1 MDRRR
6 VITRS
11 VGINMKKLII
21 AALFILFGTQ
31 SFANT
36 TEILMK
42 VDEMNAHIKCFANLS
57 KASLGAT
64 KTELKALRTKQE
76 AHEDIALT
84 LGRAVMKKSP
94 EDFRHG
100 IDYYLGGY
108 FQRVTDG
115 QYDKILCNDPMHIG
129 ACPIKKWLYLS
140 NETVALYAMNFYKR
154 ENCGILLK

>member
-1 MDRRR
+1 
-6 VITRS
+6 
-11 VGINMKKLII
+11 MKKLIVT
-21 AALFILFGTQ
+21 ALSILLGTQ

-36 TEILMK
+36 EEILMK
-42 VDEMNAHIKCFANLS
+42 VNEMDANIKCFANLS

-64 KTELKALRTKQE
+64 KTELKILRSKQE
-76 AHEDIALT
+76 AHEDIALK
-84 LGRAVMKKSP
+84 LGRELKKKSS

-108 FQRVTDG
+108 FQRVTDW

>member
-1 MDRRR
+1 
-6 VITRS
+6 
-11 VGINMKKLII
+11 MKKILLTT
-21 AALFILFGTQ
+21 LFIILGTQ

-36 TEILMK
+36 AEILMK
-42 VDEMNAHIKCFANLS
+42 VNEMDANIKCFANLS

-64 KTELKALRTKQE
+64 KTELEALRSKQE
-76 AHEDIALT
+76 AHEDIALK
-84 LGRAVMKKSP
+84 LGRELKKKSS

-129 ACPIKKWLYLS
+129 ACPIKNWLYLS

>member
-1 MDRRR
+1 
-6 VITRS
+6 
-11 VGINMKKLII
+11 MKKLILTT
-21 AALFILFGTQ
+21 LFILLGTQ

-36 TEILMK
+36 AEILMK
-42 VDEMNAHIKCFANLS
+42 VNEMDAHIKCFANLS

-64 KTELKALRTKQE
+64 KTELEALRSKQE
-76 AHEDIALT
+76 AHEDIALK
-84 LGRAVMKKSP
+84 LGRELKKKSS

-129 ACPIKKWLYLS
+129 TCPVKKWLYLS
-140 NETVALYAMNFYKR
+140 NETVALFAMNFYKR
-154 ENCGILLK
+154 ENCGILLR

>member
-1 MDRRR
+1 
-6 VITRS
+6 
-11 VGINMKKLII
+11 MKKLIVT
-21 AALFILFGTQ
+21 ALSILLGTQ

-36 TEILMK
+36 EEILMK
-42 VDEMNAHIKCFANLS
+42 VNEMDANIKCFANLS

-64 KTELKALRTKQE
+64 KTELKILRSKQE
-76 AHEDIALT
+76 AHEDIALK
-84 LGRAVMKKSP
+84 LGRELKKKSS

-108 FQRVTDG
+108 FQRVTDW

-154 ENCGILLK
+154 ENCGILLR

>member
-1 MDRRR
+1 
-6 VITRS
+6 
-11 VGINMKKLII
+11 MKKQILTT
-21 AALFILFGTQ
+21 LFILLGTQ

-36 TEILMK
+36 AEILMK
-42 VDEMNAHIKCFANLS
+42 VNEMDANIKCFANLS

-64 KTELKALRTKQE
+64 KTELEALRSKQE
-76 AHEDIALT
+76 AHEDIALK
-84 LGRAVMKKSP
+84 LGRELKKKSS

-108 FQRVTDG
+108 VQRVTDG

-129 ACPIKKWLYLS
+129 TCPVKKWLYLS

-154 ENCGILLK
+154 ENCGILLR

>member
-1 MDRRR
+1 
-6 VITRS
+6 
-11 VGINMKKLII
+11 MKKLIVT
-21 AALFILFGTQ
+21 ALFILLGTQ

-36 TEILMK
+36 EEILMK
-42 VDEMNAHIKCFANLS
+42 VNEMDANIKCFANLS

-64 KTELKALRTKQE
+64 KTELKALRSKQE
-76 AHEDIALT
+76 EYEDIALK
-84 LGRAVMKKSP
+84 LGRELKKKSS
-94 EDFRHG
+94 EDLRHG

-140 NETVALYAMNFYKR
+140 NETIALYAMTFYKR
-154 ENCGILLK
+154 ENCGILLR

>member
-1 MDRRR
+1 
-6 VITRS
+6 
-11 VGINMKKLII
+11 MKKLLLTT
-21 AALFILFGTQ
+21 LFILLGTQ

-36 TEILMK
+36 AEILMK
-42 VDEMNAHIKCFANLS
+42 VNEMDANIKCFANLS

-64 KTELKALRTKQE
+64 KTELEALRSKQE
-76 AHEDIALT
+76 AHEDIALK
-84 LGRAVMKKSP
+84 LGRELKKKSS

-108 FQRVTDG
+108 VQRVTDG

-129 ACPIKKWLYLS
+129 TCPVKKWLYLS

-154 ENCGILLK
+154 ENCGILLR

>member
-1 MDRRR
+1 
-6 VITRS
+6 
-11 VGINMKKLII
+11 MKKLIVT
-21 AALFILFGTQ
+21 ALFILLGTQ

-36 TEILMK
+36 AEILMK
-42 VDEMNAHIKCFANLS
+42 VNEMDANIKCFANLS

-64 KTELKALRTKQE
+64 NTDLKALRSKQE
-76 AHEDIALT
+76 AHEDIALK
-84 LGRAVMKKSP
+84 LGRELKKKSS

-129 ACPIKKWLYLS
+129 ACPVKKWLYLS

-154 ENCGILLK
+154 ENCGILLR

>member
-1 MDRRR
+1 
-6 VITRS
+6 
-11 VGINMKKLII
+11 MKKLIVT
-21 AALFILFGTQ
+21 ALSILLGTQ

-36 TEILMK
+36 EEILMK
-42 VDEMNAHIKCFANLS
+42 VNEMDANIKCFANLS

-64 KTELKALRTKQE
+64 KTELKILRSKQE
-76 AHEDIALT
+76 AHEDIALK
-84 LGRAVMKKSP
+84 LGRELKKKSS

-154 ENCGILLK
+154 ENCGILLR

>member
-1 MDRRR
+1 MLEQIGVSR
-6 VITRS
+6 
-11 VGINMKKLII
+11 MKKLII
-21 AALFILFGTQ
+21 TALFILLGTQ

-36 TEILMK
+36 AEILMK
-42 VDEMNAHIKCFANLS
+42 VDEMNANIKCFANLS

-64 KTELKALRTKQE
+64 KTELEALRSKQE
-76 AHEDIALT
+76 AHEDIALK
-84 LGRAVMKKSP
+84 LGRELKKKSS

-108 FQRVTDG
+108 IQRVTDG

-129 ACPIKKWLYLS
+129 ACPVKKWLYLS

>member
-1 MDRRR
+1 
-6 VITRS
+6 
-11 VGINMKKLII
+11 
-21 AALFILFGTQ
+21 
-31 SFANT
+31 
-36 TEILMK
+36 MK
-42 VDEMNAHIKCFANLS
+42 VNEMDANIKCFANLS

-64 KTELKALRTKQE
+64 KTELKALRSKQE
-76 AHEDIALT
+76 AHEDIALK
-84 LGRAVMKKSP
+84 LGRELKKKSS

-115 QYDKILCNDPMHIG
+115 QYDKILCNDTMHIG
-129 ACPIKKWLYLS
+129 TCPIKKWLYLS

>member
-1 MDRRR
+1 
-6 VITRS
+6 
-11 VGINMKKLII
+11 MKKLIVT
-21 AALFILFGTQ
+21 ALSILLGTQ

-36 TEILMK
+36 EEILMK
-42 VDEMNAHIKCFANLS
+42 VNEMDANIKCFANLS

-64 KTELKALRTKQE
+64 KTELKILRSKQE
-76 AHEDIALT
+76 AHEDIALK
-84 LGRAVMKKSP
+84 LGRELKKKSS

-108 FQRVTDG
+108 FQRVNDG

-129 ACPIKKWLYLS
+129 ACPIKNWLYLS

>member
-1 MDRRR
+1 MTKT
-6 VITRS
+6 VAK
-11 VGINMKKLII
+11 MKKLILI
-21 AALFILFGTQ
+21 TLFILLGTQ

-36 TEILMK
+36 EELLMK
-42 VDEMNAHIKCFANLS
+42 VNEMDANIKCFANLS
-57 KASLGAT
+57 KAFLGAT
-64 KTELKALRTKQE
+64 KTELKILRSKQE
-76 AHEDIALT
+76 AHEDIALK
-84 LGRAVMKKSP
+84 LGRELKKKSS

-108 FQRVTDG
+108 FQRVNDG

-129 ACPIKKWLYLS
+129 ACPIKNWLYLS

>member
-1 MDRRR
+1 
-6 VITRS
+6 
-11 VGINMKKLII
+11 MKKLIVT
-21 AALFILFGTQ
+21 ALSILLGTQ

-36 TEILMK
+36 EELLMK
-42 VDEMNAHIKCFANLS
+42 VNEMDANIKCFANLS
-57 KASLGAT
+57 KAFLGAT
-64 KTELKALRTKQE
+64 KTELKILRSKQE
-76 AHEDIALT
+76 AHEDIALK
-84 LGRAVMKKSP
+84 LGRELKKKSS

-108 FQRVTDG
+108 FQRVNDG

-129 ACPIKKWLYLS
+129 TCPVKKWLYLS

>member
-1 MDRRR
+1 
-6 VITRS
+6 
-11 VGINMKKLII
+11 MKKLIVT
-21 AALFILFGTQ
+21 ALSILLGTQ

-36 TEILMK
+36 EEILMK
-42 VDEMNAHIKCFANLS
+42 VNEMDANIKCFANLS

-64 KTELKALRTKQE
+64 KTELEALRSKQE
-76 AHEDIALT
+76 AHEDIALK
-84 LGRAVMKKSP
+84 LGRELKKKSS

-129 ACPIKKWLYLS
+129 ACPIKNWLYLS

>member
-1 MDRRR
+1 
-6 VITRS
+6 
-11 VGINMKKLII
+11 MKKLLLTT
-21 AALFILFGTQ
+21 LFILLGTQ

-36 TEILMK
+36 AEILMK
-42 VDEMNAHIKCFANLS
+42 VNEMDANIKCFANLS

-64 KTELKALRTKQE
+64 KTELEALRSKQE
-76 AHEDIALT
+76 AHEDIALK
-84 LGRAVMKKSP
+84 LGRELKKKSS
-94 EDFRHG
+94 EDLRHG

-108 FQRVTDG
+108 VQRVTDG

>member
-1 MDRRR
+1 
-6 VITRS
+6 
-11 VGINMKKLII
+11 MKKLIVT
-21 AALFILFGTQ
+21 ALSILLGTQ

-36 TEILMK
+36 EEILMK
-42 VDEMNAHIKCFANLS
+42 VNEMDANIKCFANLS

-64 KTELKALRTKQE
+64 KTELKILRSKQE
-76 AHEDIALT
+76 AHEDIALK
-84 LGRAVMKKSP
+84 LGRELKKKSS

-129 ACPIKKWLYLS
+129 ACPIKNWLYLS

>member
-1 MDRRR
+1 
-6 VITRS
+6 
-11 VGINMKKLII
+11 MKKLII
-21 AALFILFGTQ
+21 TALLILFSTQ

-115 QYDKILCNDPMHIG
+115 QYDKILCNDPTHIG

-140 NETVALYAMNFYKR
+140 NEAVALYAMNFYKR
-154 ENCGILLK
+154 ENCEILLK

>member
-1 MDRRR
+1 
-6 VITRS
+6 
-11 VGINMKKLII
+11 MKKQILTT
-21 AALFILFGTQ
+21 LFILLGTQ

-36 TEILMK
+36 AEILMK
-42 VDEMNAHIKCFANLS
+42 VNEMDAHIKCFANLS

-64 KTELKALRTKQE
+64 KTELEALRSKQE
-76 AHEDIALT
+76 AHEDIALK
-84 LGRAVMKKSP
+84 LGRELKKKSS

-129 ACPIKKWLYLS
+129 TCPVKKWLYLS
-140 NETVALYAMNFYKR
+140 NKTVALYAMNFYKR
-154 ENCGILLK
+154 ENCGILLR

>member
-1 MDRRR
+1 
-6 VITRS
+6 
-11 VGINMKKLII
+11 MKKLILTT
-21 AALFILFGTQ
+21 LFILLGTQ

-36 TEILMK
+36 AEILMK
-42 VDEMNAHIKCFANLS
+42 VNEMDANIKCFANLS

-64 KTELKALRTKQE
+64 KTELEALRSKQE
-76 AHEDIALT
+76 AHEDIALK
-84 LGRAVMKKSP
+84 LGRELKKKSS
-94 EDFRHG
+94 EDLRHG

-154 ENCGILLK
+154 ENCGILLR